1 MAVIFCGFAMVRM
14 LPRHFNGTSWATPSI
29 SGVTGS
35 TIVNVTAHKTRLFF
49 VLINSL
55 KFGYLP
61 VASVAGTVATF
72 DLASIAQKGGS
83 LQAIGTWTRDGGD
96 GSDDLAVFLTSEG
109 EAIVYAGT
117 NPGSADAWNLWVF
130 LILVDQLAEDAL
142 KKLVLI

>member
-1 MAVIFCGFAMVRM
+1 M
-14 LPRHFNGTSWATPSI
+14 
-29 SGVTGS
+29 
-35 TIVNVTAHKTRLFF
+35 
-49 VLINSL
+49 
-55 KFGYLP
+55 P

-117 NPGSADAWNLWVF
+117 NPGSADAWNLVGVF
-130 LILVDQLAEDAL
+130 NIGRPIGRRCVEKVGADLIVTTENGFLPLSKILPLGLSAPSAAISDKISGSSKRSRQ
-142 KKLVLI
+142 KF